1 VKLFVPFRRATLLV
15 PSGPAHDP
23 DQKHLFVV
31 LTDPVEA
38 FDFAGK
44 HSLLVG
50 VASLYPDV
58 PHDPACELHAGDHEF
73 IRHKSYVAYAHA
85 RIEPSQK
92 LVNGVKSGDLV
103 AKTML
108 VQEIFAR
115 VCKGLTESLFTAPRI
130 IAFYRAAEQARSN
143 PE

>member
-1 VKLFVPFRRATLLV
+1 VKLFVPYWRATLLI

-31 LTDPVEA
+31 LTDPVEVLE
-38 FDFAGK
+38 FAGK

-50 VASLYPDV
+50 IASIYPDV

-73 IRHKSYVAYAHA
+73 IRHKSYIAYAHA

-103 AKTML
+103 PKTML
-108 VQEIFAR
+108 AQEIFAR
-115 VCKGLTESLFTAPRI
+115 VCKALAESRFAAPRML
-130 IAFYRAAEQARSN
+130 AFYRAAGEARNN
-143 PE
+143 PD